1 MTGLR
6 AALRVARREARQARG
21 RSALIIAMIALPVA
35 AMAFTSVIYDTF
47 TLRPGEE
54 AERLMGAGQA
64 AMRWPRQGPLY
75 QDPAELA
82 YLPAPQTT
90 APTEHDTP
98 PTPQRL
104 LALLPPGSRA
114 ISDHTSRLAVY
125 TAAGVGTV
133 TTRALDYTD
142 PLARGILRPL
152 AGRPPT
158 AADEV
163 ALTPTATTR
172 LGTGLGGTVRL
183 ADSGRTLHVVG
194 LVEDPTDVRATA
206 IVLRPG
212 VLPHEVLPV
221 EPRAVTWLVATPAP
235 ITWDQVRQ
243 LNTQGIVA
251 VSRHVLAHPPSLPE
265 QYPELREDEGLS
277 ETGMLIL
284 IAGLAILEIVL
295 LAGPAFAVSAR
306 RRSRDLALVA
316 AVGGTPAQI
325 RRIVLADGVVLGA
338 IGAAGGIL
346 LGVAVAVSGHHWFE
360 ENVTHVRS
368 GALRVFPPALAVLAG
383 LAVITGVLAALIP
396 AWISARQDVVT
407 ALAGRRG
414 ITRSRRR
421 WVVLGA
427 ALGVAGVA
435 AAAVGAWKLVAPLL
449 LAGLVF
455 AELGLVLCT
464 PAIVGL
470 VTRIGRFLPPA
481 ARIALRD
488 TSRNRAVAAPA
499 ISAVMAAVM
508 VSLAVGM
515 VLTASTARAQAEY
528 RPLGR
533 VGDVFV
539 FAADAGRQPL
549 TNGSFAT
556 PSVVSSALYSTL
568 PGARIHQVGD
578 MTCATQDC
586 SVATRTPPEHR
597 CPYAN
602 LGQGRE
608 STAAEQRAA
617 RRDTRCDGVGEQHDY
632 FGGALTSGAGM
643 TLVIEPAAVGA
654 LVDVAPE
661 AAARAATAMRA
672 GAVVVDDPRRLD
684 DGHVTLEVHTG
695 ASHEEIRTVTAP
707 GFAFTQ
713 PPRAPLTLLSP
724 DTARSLGLSG
734 RTLMTLATTRQ
745 VPTVAE
751 QDELQALL
759 GNEYD
764 VVVERRPEPNRAGLL
779 VLAVIAGVITLG
791 AAAIATGLAAADG
804 RPDLAVLAA
813 VGASPWVRR
822 VLSLSQAGMIAGLGS
837 ILGAIVGI
845 GASTAVLAAENRG
858 SATVWPVPTP
868 YPYAMPGLSI
878 TIALLIVPLVA
889 MLGAGL
895 LTRSRLPIERRL

>member
-35 AMAFTSVIYDTF
+35 AMSFTSVMYDTF

-90 APTEHDTP
+90 APTERDTP

-125 TAAGVGTV
+125 TATGVGTV

-158 AADEV
+158 IADEV

-183 ADSGRTLHVVG
+183 ADSDRTLHVVG
-194 LVEDPTDVRATA
+194 LVEDPADVRATA
-206 IVLRPG
+206 IVLRPD
-212 VLPHEVLPV
+212 VLPQEVLPV
-221 EPRAVTWLVATPAP
+221 EPRAVTWLVGTSAP
-235 ITWDQVRQ
+235 VTWDQVRQ

-265 QYPELREDEGLS
+265 QYPEFREEEGLS
-277 ETGMLIL
+277 ETGMLML

-346 LGVAVAVSGHHWFE
+346 LGVAVAVGGHRWFE
-360 ENVTHVRS
+360 ENVAHVRS
-368 GALRVFPPALAVLAG
+368 GALRVFPLALAVLAG

-414 ITRSRRR
+414 ITHSRRR

-427 ALGVAGVA
+427 TLG
-435 AAAVGAWKLVAPLL
+435 
-449 LAGLVF
+449 
-455 AELGLVLCT
+455 
-464 PAIVGL
+464 
-470 VTRIGRFLPPA
+470 
-481 ARIALRD
+481 
-488 TSRNRAVAAPA
+488 VAAPA

-539 FAADAGRQPL
+539 FAADAGRKPL
-549 TNGSFAT
+549 TNGPFAT
-556 PSVVSSALYSTL
+556 PSDVSSALYSTL
-568 PGARIHQVGD
+568 PGAQIHQVGD
-578 MTCATQDC
+578 MTCAAQDC

-597 CPYAN
+597 CPYAD
-602 LGQGRE
+602 LGPGRE
-608 STAAEQRAA
+608 PTAAEQRAA

-632 FGGALTSGAGM
+632 FGGALTSDAGM
-643 TLVIEPAAVGA
+643 TLVIDPAAVGA
-654 LVDVAPE
+654 LVDVAPD

-684 DGHVTLEVHTG
+684 DGRVTLEVHTG
-695 ASHEEIRTVTAP
+695 ASREEIRTVTAP

-734 RTLMTLATTRQ
+734 RTLMTLATTGQ

-804 RPDLAVLAA
+804 RADLAVLAA

-868 YPYAMPGLSI
+868 YPYAVPGLSI